1 MELILYVEKDQSEK
15 LNNILY
21 GDEVAS
27 RANIIFRE
35 ASFLGKEGYY
45 VRILGNEEQVERV
58 KELSKDLAKIV
69 EGEEEEKVREYL
81 KSEDDKMLSGFSGV
95 FG

>member
-1 MELILYVEKDQSEK
+1 MELILYVEKDKSDK
-15 LNNILY
+15 LSRILY
-21 GDEVAS
+21 QDDVVS

-35 ASFLGKEGYY
+35 ASILGRDGYY
-45 VRILGNEEQVERV
+45 VRILGSEEQVERAI
-58 KELSKDLAKIV
+58 ELSKELAKKV
-69 EGEEEEKVREYL
+69 EGEEEEKVREHL

>member
-1 MELILYVEKDQSEK
+1 MELILYVEKDKSDK
-15 LNNILY
+15 LSRILY
-21 GDEVAS
+21 QDDVVS

-35 ASFLGKEGYY
+35 ASILGRDGYY
-45 VRILGNEEQVERV
+45 VRILGSEEQVERAI
-58 KELSKDLAKIV
+58 ELSKELAKKV
-69 EGEEEEKVREYL
+69 EGEEKEKVREHL